1 MKIFFSPSRTVVQNE
16 KPRAKLMPNT
26 ELDDQSPQYPE
37 TTEKLALD
45 ILKNHFDETGW
56 PVEVTLKKLMDRY
69 RITENEDKNCVT
81 VEIERHRAVL
91 GETYIPGAPMS
102 AYQTYW
108 MRYDVNVQTGEVD
121 YLGEE
126 EGEVSVNIP
135 NLVDSHLSNDCFWLS
150 IEPEDDAP
158 EIYRISEEVIG
169 ESILVSDCKEAESFV
184 LSFCP
189 GMVGYFKDR
198 LDDCDIDLRAIERY
212 VELYEIE
219 LRKQL
224 LQKLDSLWLTK

>member
-1 MKIFFSPSRTVVQNE
+1 M
-16 KPRAKLMPNT
+16 LNT
-26 ELDDQSPQYPE
+26 ELDDQSPQHPE
-37 TTEKLALD
+37 TVEKLALD
-45 ILKNHFDETGW
+45 ILKNHFDKTGW

-69 RITENEDKNCVT
+69 HITDNEDKNCVT

-91 GETYIPGAPMS
+91 GDTYIPGVPMS

-121 YLGEE
+121 DLGEQ
-126 EGEVSVNIP
+126 EGEITVNISD
-135 NLVDSHLSNDCFWLS
+135 LVDRHLSFDYFWLS
-150 IEPEDDAP
+150 IEPEDDTP

-189 GMVGYFKDR
+189 GMVEYFKNSLSDQ
-198 LDDCDIDLRAIERY
+198 DIDRRTIERY
-212 VELYEIE
+212 VELYEKE
-219 LRKQL
+219 LRKQI
-224 LQKLDSLWLTK
+224 LQKLDSLWLNK